1 MFIKLKNIFN
11 LLFCSRWRKTQK
23 QSELSPKWPLGWQNT
38 RNENWQIQ
46 NLGWRNTRH
55 EIWPQIQNPPWWQNT
70 WKKMPFFEKYK
81 IYQFWL
87 LMLWTSNQ
95 MVFCVCLISHVC
107 NLYLYWFVQMF
118 LQIKYMYVEPG
129 LAMMRSPEKCDQS
142 WINWQCNGFDKR
154 WWWWWWLWW

>member
-1 MFIKLKNIFN
+1 MIKTLWSSRQKWKSIKTNVSGRRNCWWHSYKPAGRLSSGFGNFGHNGFKIVSFIKLKNLSN
-11 LLFCSRWRKTQK
+11 LPFCSRWRKTQK
-23 QSELSPKWPLGWQNT
+23 QSELSPKWLLGWQNT

-87 LMLWTSNQ
+87 LMLWTSN
-95 MVFCVCLISHVC
+95 
-107 NLYLYWFVQMF
+107 
-118 LQIKYMYVEPG
+118 
-129 LAMMRSPEKCDQS
+129 
-142 WINWQCNGFDKR
+142 
-154 WWWWWWLWW
+154 